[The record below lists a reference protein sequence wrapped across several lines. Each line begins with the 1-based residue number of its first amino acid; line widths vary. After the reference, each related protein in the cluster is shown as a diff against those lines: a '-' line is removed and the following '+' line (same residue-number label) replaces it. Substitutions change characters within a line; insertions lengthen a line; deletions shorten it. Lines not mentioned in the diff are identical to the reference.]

1 MTATEGRPEMGMMV
15 DETMHEAMQTDVAQ
29 TADVDGGPLH
39 LFQATGVELEYM
51 IVDAETLDVRP
62 VADRLF
68 ALVGGD
74 GSSDA
79 EPDGPGGVIAWSNEL
94 ARHVVELK
102 TARPAASLDGLA
114 AAFQDH
120 VGRIDALLAPMGCR
134 LLPGGMHPWM
144 DPHRETELW
153 PHECGEIYRAY
164 DRIFG
169 CRGHGWGNLQ
179 STHLNLPFHG
189 AEEFGRL
196 HAAIRLVLPLLP
208 ALAASSPVADGR
220 MAANLD
226 QRMEVYRRNSVRVPL
241 MAGDIVPEPVFTPE
255 DYQREILGRLYDAL
269 APLDPEGLL
278 RHEWANAR
286 GAIARFDRGA
296 IEIRVLDIQECP
308 AADLAVARLVVATVR
323 ALVEERWCSF
333 AEQCRIPTAPLAEAL
348 KATIRDGETARLWQ
362 PALLSALGGSG
373 AVVRA
378 GEVWSRLASD
388 LLPEDDAESA
398 LARRIATAGSLATRL
413 RAAAGASPDR
423 DRLRDVWRELADH
436 LREGRPFRL
445 D

>member
-1 MTATEGRPEMGMMV
+1 MTAVEGPTATGPMMQ
-15 DETMHEAMQTDVAQ
+15 EATSVTTDVAPDAGRA
-29 TADVDGGPLH
+29 ADPLH

-51 IVDAETLDVRP
+51 IVDVDTLDVRP

-68 ALVGGD
+68 ALVGGE
-74 GSSDA
+74 GASDA
-79 EPDGPGGVIAWSNEL
+79 DPDGEDGTIAWCNEL

-102 TARPAASLDGLA
+102 TARPAPSLDGLA
-114 AAFQDH
+114 AAFQDQ
-120 VGRIDALLAPMGCR
+120 VGRIDGLLAPMGCR
-134 LLPGGMHPWM
+134 LMPGGMHPWM
-144 DPHRETELW
+144 DPHVETQLW

-189 AEEFGRL
+189 TEEFGRL
-196 HAAIRLVLPLLP
+196 HAAIRLLLPLLP

-220 MAANLD
+220 LAAHAD
-226 QRMEVYRRNSVRVPL
+226 QRMEVYRRNSMRVPL
-241 MAGDIVPEPVFTPE
+241 MAGEVVPEPVFTPE
-255 DYQREILGRLYDAL
+255 DYHREILGRLYDAL

-308 AADLAVARLVVATVR
+308 AADLAIARLVVATVR
-323 ALVEERWCSF
+323 ALVEERWAGF
-333 AEQCRIPTAPLAEAL
+333 EEQCRIPTAPLAEVL
-348 KATIRDGETARLWQ
+348 KATIRDGETARLWH
-362 PALLSALGGSG
+362 PALLTALGGSG

-378 GEVWSRLASD
+378 GEVWSRLAD
-388 LLPEDDAESA
+388 ELLPEDDAASA
-398 LARRIATAGSLATRL
+398 LARRIAAAGTLSSRL
-413 RAAAGASPDR
+413 RAATGDAPDR
-423 DRLRDVWRELADH
+423 ERLRDVWRELADH
-436 LREGRPFRL
+436 LREGRPYRL